1 VSLKKVTRP
10 GFLPIS
16 IVNNALEVEVKG
28 ELVEKLEEVV
38 VGDGKILKIDSLLTP
53 KI

>member
-1 VSLKKVTRP
+1 
-10 GFLPIS
+10 
-16 IVNNALEVEVKG
+16 VNNALEVEIKG
-28 ELVEKLEEVV
+28 ELVEKLEEV